1 VIASALSSFPAN
13 VPVMCENV
21 AVRVAGEGRRGS
33 NTFLA
38 GVDNDDE
45 VFNFLEL
52 SEGMFVVVEGV
63 FASGTTNFFTF
74 IFDELF
80 CGGVGTL
87 AQDTVGLAAGTTNF
101 VDDLLLLMVPP
112 DKKLP
117 AIAIASSSKTIA
129 LAFPAVANIAIGG
142 GEFPEE
148 KEVATGVVALAEVAA
163 GTTNFVDDL
172 LLLKVPPDKKLPAI
186 AIASSSKTIALA
198 FPAVANIAIGG
209 GSILLPFSL
218 PFNCSE
224 GKDTWG
230 FIIWWSNIGGGGR
243 QTILGSTSSRIPWL
257 GLLLAPWC
265 CSCSE
270 VAMARGWYDKRR

>member
-1 VIASALSSFPAN
+1 MIASALSSFPAN

-142 GEFPEE
+142 G
-148 KEVATGVVALAEVAA
+148 
-163 GTTNFVDDL
+163 
-172 LLLKVPPDKKLPAI
+172 
-186 AIASSSKTIALA
+186 
-198 FPAVANIAIGG
+198 
-209 GSILLPFSL
+209 SILLPFSL